1 MTSSSGPSPSGRWR
15 RVLVVED
22 EAVIVMLLE
31 DMLMAL
37 GYEVVSVAARV
48 DEAMQAVE
56 RDGFDLAILDLN
68 LDGQPT
74 FPVAARLAERGRPFI
89 FATGYGR
96 SGVTGPFEDVP
107 VLQKP
112 FLQGQ
117 LAAALGALAERFG
130 S

>member
-1 MTSSSGPSPSGRWR
+1 
-15 RVLVVED
+15 
-22 EAVIVMLLE
+22 MLLE

-56 RDGFDLAILDLN
+56 RDVFDLAILDLN